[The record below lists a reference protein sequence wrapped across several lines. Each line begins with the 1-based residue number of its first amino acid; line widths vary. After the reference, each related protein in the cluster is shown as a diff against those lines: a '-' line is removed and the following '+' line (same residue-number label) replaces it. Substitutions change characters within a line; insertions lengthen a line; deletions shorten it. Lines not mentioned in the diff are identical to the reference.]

1 MPISDLPV
9 FEGSTRQRIK
19 ANLEAVASLQGAE
32 IGDVVDREELVEK
45 LSRFTGWGSLTH
57 LFDEDRSE
65 YDQERSELIDLIGAP
80 TFHSLGRGV
89 LDSYYTP
96 QPVIES
102 IWQAITASG
111 FEGGTVLEPGCGAG
125 YFRRFMPE
133 QLTGAAEVT
142 GVEKDSVA
150 ARIAKLLFRDTK
162 VLQRGYE
169 DCNIVNSS
177 FDLVVGNVPF
187 GDTKVSDPIHRDL
200 RDFSIHNYFLS
211 KSIQKLRP
219 GGLMAVVVSR
229 YFMDAINPSAREFI
243 DRHADLLGAV
253 RLPAGVFRGCAGTDV
268 VADVVVFQRRGEDL
282 PKDAPASDWTVVRP
296 TDVGSDRITMGSHFI
311 DHPEHVLGA
320 LETRS
325 GRYGL
330 DLHVSGSIDAGLWQR
345 LDSLLAS
352 FTANAMLGEESGEVV
367 DEAIAGRELIDSDEI
382 PNADECRDGELIAL
396 DDGRIAEC
404 VSVGGGHQFVNSS
417 LTGKKAERAK
427 GMINLAV
434 LTSDLLRAEAEEC
447 RSEMDRLR
455 DTLNADYDAFVKAH
469 GPVSGWANQLVFR
482 VDPRNPLVASLEDDF
497 KCEISPARAKQIGCE
512 PRKATWKKAAIFS
525 RPINIPR
532 RPETPETPS
541 EALVRSLVEYGRV
554 NLAEMAG
561 WLDTPESELIAV
573 LAGRIFRNPENGRWE
588 TRDVYLGG
596 NVRRKLAVAEQA
608 AEIDSLYA
616 ANVEALT
623 EALPDDIPAAD
634 IHAPINAAWLPG
646 DVIAEFLSR
655 IFGEE
660 LKTEPR
666 MVSGEWVL
674 NMPRIPND
682 RATKVWGTECRPAY
696 DLIDRMMNN
705 RELSVYDTFHEPDG
719 STKRVFNA
727 DETAAAQAKAD
738 DIRDEWEGWIWACP
752 ERRRRLE
759 RIYNDAHNTHV
770 DVDYDGAFLLDKS
783 GRLPG
788 MSNAISLRKTQVN
801 AIWQGVCVGSTLM
814 DHRVGAGKTFAA
826 VAQVMEMRRMG
837 LLNKALIAVPNHLVL
852 QWGAEA
858 QRLYP
863 NARILCA
870 GRKDCERKKRQR
882 LFARIATGEWDLV
895 IIAHS
900 SFKFIQP
907 PKSAQLSMLDT
918 MSFEIS
924 RAMADADE
932 SSQEK
937 NSDGFRRL
945 QKRLE
950 NIRAKMKRLI
960 EAPRRDGFIEF
971 DQLGIDHITID
982 EAQDFKNLFYFTSFH
997 GTLGLGP
1004 AEGSQQAFDLFCKAR
1019 WLQDRYEG
1027 RGLTLLTGTPLSNT
1041 VAELWHFLRYLAY
1054 PELEAR
1060 GAHTFDAWA
1069 RVYAQPTAAYELS
1082 VSGQYKLVTRFQSF
1096 QNVPE
1101 LMALYRHH
1109 ANVVTKE
1116 DLAEHAGEW
1125 RLPPIRG
1132 RKPELVIC
1140 ERSEATAEYMDEI
1153 LDRCN
1158 NLQGMDPRLDN
1169 MLKIMSDSRKAALDI
1184 RLVDPDA
1191 PGEKVGKPYQ
1201 CALRVLD
1208 EYLRWNEQ
1216 RGTQL
1221 VFCDLSVPNAHSRTI
1236 DAEAEDDSDDPDGV
1250 LASIEHAFSVY
1261 EEIKRLLVGWGVPA
1275 EEVAFAHDA
1284 TTDEQKFALQE
1295 RVRQGKIRV
1304 LIGSTRKMGTGMNVQ
1319 DRLVALHDLDAPWR
1333 PSDLEQRLG
1342 RIERCGNLLF
1352 EADPDNF
1359 EIAVYRYGTER
1370 TLDARMWQTLE
1381 TKARFIEQ
1389 VRSGSTARE
1398 IKDIGGQTEHAGAM
1412 KACLS
1417 GNPLILAHFEAQS
1430 ELDRLLRQ
1438 HRAHTRRQMAMQDR
1452 IRQTEHWQERLEA
1465 ARQGHAAD
1473 TARAD
1478 DCPER
1483 AWEAHGNTYV
1493 DTCTKQIEVDV
1504 TRYFQRN
1511 GGWHCGFSYESGE
1524 CLGQYR
1530 GFEVYAW
1537 RDSMRS
1543 PRVSVVG
1550 DLLDQSFD
1558 FKAKGGWGSVK
1569 ISGHGLC
1576 RRMDNAI
1583 ARLDDLLEWEETKA
1597 EQTRKDRESIQ
1608 QTVHAP
1614 FKHTQRMKDLKVA
1627 VRELTASLSAGQ
1639 TTLPKDVTDVTRAI
1653 VRGAAESS
1661 QPADSTDSAD
1671 YQVLELDDV
1680 LSEHP
1685 APDEVLSEPAHFGVV
1700 EAFNQEPEQRSLF
1713 G

>member
-9 FEGSTRQRIK
+9 FVGSTRQRIK
-19 ANLEAVASLQGAE
+19 ANIDAVASLQAAE
-32 IGDVVDREELVEK
+32 LGDVVDREELEQK
-45 LSRFTGWGSLTH
+45 LGRFTGWGSLGH
-57 LFDEDRSE
+57 LFDEGKAE
-65 YDQERSELIDLIGAP
+65 YDEERAELIDLIGRS
-80 TFHSLGRGV
+80 TFDSLGRGV

-96 QPVIES
+96 REVIDC
-102 IWQAITASG
+102 IWNAVSASG
-111 FEGGTVLEPGCGAG
+111 IEGGNVIDPGCGTG
-125 YFRRFMPE
+125 YFRRFMPNHL
-133 QLTGAAEVT
+133 QSKLEVT
-142 GVEKDSVA
+142 GIEKDSVA
-150 ARIAKLLFRDTK
+150 ARIASLLFRDMK
-162 VLQRGYE
+162 VMKRGYE
-169 DCNIVNSS
+169 DANIVNGS

-187 GDTKVSDPIHRDL
+187 GNTQISDPIHREL
-200 RDFSIHNYFLS
+200 RNFSIHNYFLA

-229 YFMDAINPSAREFI
+229 HFMDSVGADAREFI
-243 DRHADLLGAV
+243 DRHAELLGAV

-268 VADVVVFQRRGEDL
+268 VADVVVFQRRGDDL
-282 PKDAPASDWTVVRP
+282 SKDAAPSDWTA
-296 TDVGSDRITMGSHFI
+296 TGSHIIDGVRITMGRHFL
-311 DHPEHVLGA
+311 DNPTHVLGD
-320 LETRS
+320 LGTRS
-325 GRYGL
+325 SRYGVDL
-330 DLHVSGSIDAGLWQR
+330 DVTGSIDDDLWLR
-345 LDSLLAS
+345 LNSLLVDFAAS
-352 FTANAMLGEESGEVV
+352 RMANDENGAVV
-367 DEAIAGRELIDSDEI
+367 HEAVAGRRVIESDLV
-382 PNADECRDGELIAL
+382 ADAEERRDGELIVL

-404 VSVGGGHQFVNSS
+404 VSVGGGHQFVDSG
-417 LTGKKAERAK
+417 LTGKKADRAK
-427 GMINLAV
+427 GMINLAG
-434 LTSDLLRAEAEEC
+434 LTSALLTAESQQIE
-447 RSEMDRLR
+447 SEMTRLR
-455 DTLNADYDAFVKAH
+455 DQLNADYDAFVKAN

-497 KCEISPARAKQIGCE
+497 KREISPARAKQLGCD
-512 PRKATWKKAAIFS
+512 PRKASWKKAAIFS

-532 RPETPETPS
+532 QPETPTTPS

-554 NLAEMAG
+554 DLDAMSS
-561 WLDTPESELIAV
+561 WLDRPKGKLTDA

-588 TRDVYLGG
+588 TVDVYLSG

-616 ANVEALT
+616 ANVNALT
-623 EALPDDIPAAD
+623 EALPEDIPAAD
-634 IHAPINAAWLPG
+634 IHAPMNAAWLPG
-646 DVIAEFLSR
+646 DVVADFLAR

-660 LKTEPR
+660 LKHEPR
-666 MVSGEWVL
+666 MVNGEWVVS
-674 NMPRIPND
+674 MPRRDSD
-682 RATKVWGTECRPAY
+682 RATKVWGTERRPAY
-696 DLIDRMMNN
+696 DLIDRILNN

-738 DIRDEWEGWIWACP
+738 DIRDEWDGWIWACP
-752 ERRRRLE
+752 DRRRRLE

-770 DVDYDGAFLLDKS
+770 DVDYDGTFLLDED

-788 MSNAISLRKTQVN
+788 MSGAISMRKTQVN
-801 AIWQGVCVGSTLM
+801 SIWQGICVGSTLF

-837 LLNKALIAVPNHLVL
+837 LLNKALITVPNHLVL

-907 PKSAQLSMLDT
+907 PKSARLSMLDT
-918 MSFEIS
+918 MAREIALS
-924 RAMADADE
+924 LQDSDE
-932 SSQEK
+932 
-937 NSDGFRRL
+937 NSDGHRRL
-945 QKRLE
+945 ERRLE
-950 NIRAKMKRLI
+950 NIRARMKRLI
-960 EAPRRDGFIEF
+960 QAPERDGFIDF
-971 DQLGIDHITID
+971 DQLGIDHITVD

-1054 PELEAR
+1054 PELELR
-1060 GAHTFDAWA
+1060 GTHTFDAWA
-1069 RVYAQPTAAYELS
+1069 RVHAQPTSAYELS

-1101 LMALYRHH
+1101 LMKLYRHH
-1109 ANVVTKE
+1109 ANVVTKG
-1116 DLAEHAGEW
+1116 DLAEHAREW
-1125 RLPPIRG
+1125 RLPRVRG
-1132 RKPELVIC
+1132 GKPELVIC
-1140 ERSEATAEYMDEI
+1140 ERSEATGNYMDEI
-1153 LDRCN
+1153 LHRCN
-1158 NLQGMDPRLDN
+1158 DLKGKDPRIDN
-1169 MLKIMSDSRKAALDI
+1169 MLKIMSDARKAALDI

-1221 VFCDLSVPNAHSRTI
+1221 VFCDLSVPNAHSRTVAAGEHE
-1236 DAEAEDDSDDPDGV
+1236 DADDPDGV
-1250 LASIEHAFSVY
+1250 LASIAHSFSVY
-1261 EEIKRLLVGWGVPA
+1261 EELKRLLVGWGVPA
-1275 EEVAFAHDA
+1275 GEVAFAHDA

-1295 RVRQGKIRV
+1295 RVRQGKVRV
-1304 LIGSTRKMGTGMNVQ
+1304 LVGSTRKMGTGMNVQ

-1359 EIAVYRYGTER
+1359 EIAIYRYGTER

-1452 IRQTEHWQERLEA
+1452 LRQTERWQERLEA

-1473 TARAD
+1473 AARVEE
-1478 DCPER
+1478 CPAR
-1483 AWEAHGNTYV
+1483 CWEAHGNTYV
-1493 DTCTKQIEVDV
+1493 DTCASQIEIDV

-1511 GGWHCGFSYESGE
+1511 GGWRCGVSYESGE
-1524 CLGQYR
+1524 CLGHYR
-1530 GFEVYAW
+1530 GFAVYAW

-1543 PRVSVVG
+1543 PRVSIVG
-1550 DLLDQSFD
+1550 DLLEKSFD
-1558 FKAKGGWGSVK
+1558 FKGRGGWGSVK

-1583 ARLDDLLEWEETKA
+1583 IDLDEVLEWA
-1597 EQTRKDRESIQ
+1597 EVHADQTRKDRESIQ
-1608 QTVHAP
+1608 QTIHAP

-1627 VRELTASLSAGQ
+1627 VRELTAALGAGQ
-1639 TTLPKDVTDVTRAI
+1639 STLPDQVSATTRAI

-1671 YQVLELDDV
+1671 YQVLELEDV
-1680 LSEHP
+1680 LGEHP
-1685 APDEVLSEPAHFGVV
+1685 APDQVESEPAHFGVI
-1700 EAFNQEPEQRSLF
+1700 ESFNEQPEQRSLF